1 MYYWYRKLSSTQS
14 SLQTIIISRQGMY
27 KLHFLERA
35 GEIMKFFHYVSDGI
49 KFPPNEKSIFGPKKS
64 GETLNLADIL
74 TNTTLNDNDPL
85 SSIWSIENP
94 NEKPETET
102 EDSLTNAERSGETN
116 DNFEDLGIEFSES
129 VTEKSGSNSGPKEA
143 QWAEVVDISQP
154 MFDFHQRVPNMA
166 YTWPFELD
174 TFQNQKKNF

>member
-1 MYYWYRKLSSTQS
+1 M
-14 SLQTIIISRQGMY
+14 
-27 KLHFLERA
+27 
-35 GEIMKFFHYVSDGI
+35 
-49 KFPPNEKSIFGPKKS
+49 
-64 GETLNLADIL
+64 NLADIL

-102 EDSLTNAERSGETN
+102 EDSLTNAEKSGETN
-116 DNFEDLGIEFSES
+116 DNFEDLDIEFSES
-129 VTEKSGSNSGPKEA
+129 VTEKSGSNLGPKEA

-174 TFQNQKKNF
+174 TFQKQAVWHLENNDCVMVAAHTSAGKTVVAEYAIALSKKHMTRTIYTSPIKALSNQKFRLVF